1 MATSHSIFSPQY
13 LFPIFL
19 MFIMFTLLMM
29 FQAHNSMDLS
39 DKRTKAELGLM
50 LQKFREKENYSFDS
64 ENNLILDQTGGA
76 SALGICD
83 NFDDKDKGGEH
94 HDKQVADAT
103 LEEEDDTYDS
113 KIVEARFKKRQASYK
128 KVCEQFLIEKP
139 VHKQPS
145 GFATD
150 HVMKILETEP
160 TSDTSGANYYMNY
173 MDYMPKYNFLLCAPP
188 KTGTTNW
195 KKAIITMI
203 YEDFYKAQPNHDL
216 SFNQLDKELHWQT
229 VYSITSTQLNA
240 VRKGKKMYNAVFH
253 NNDTMKII
261 HVRHP
266 LERLYSAWKDK
277 FTRSLNFE
285 HDFTVEKLFTPYDKK
300 IQEFGDETAFPTPN
314 WARVSFYSFLK
325 FILDESKWNSH
336 WGCYWQICWP
346 CLVDY
351 DYITVLDTIDED
363 SRFIFEKLGLR
374 ENVGSFPKKYG
385 TGKSIDYIR
394 TIYKDI
400 PDEVIQ
406 KIVVLFK
413 WDFEL
418 FGFDKNL

>member
-1 MATSHSIFSPQY
+1 MTATQY

-19 MFIMFTLLMM
+19 IFILFTLLII
-29 FQAHNSMDLS
+29 FQAHNNTDLLS

-50 LQKFREKENYSFDS
+50 LQKFREKEHYSFDDS
-64 ENNLILDQTGGA
+64 DNLVMDETGGA
-76 SALGICD
+76 SALGICQKFD
-83 NFDDKDKGGEH
+83 NKDDGEQKQEVTEKNKDNKEP
-94 HDKQVADAT
+94 
-103 LEEEDDTYDS
+103 EIIYDR
-113 KIVEARFKKRQASYK
+113 KIVEARFKKRKHVYDEACK
-128 KVCEQFLIEKP
+128 KFLIEKP

-150 HVMKILETEP
+150 HVQKILKTEP
-160 TSDTSGANYYMNY
+160 TTDTSGANYYMNY

-203 YEDFYKAQPNHDL
+203 YEDFYAKQPDHDL

-229 VYSITSTQLNA
+229 VYSITSGQLNS
-240 VRKGKKMYNAVFH
+240 VRKGKRMYNAVFKR
-253 NNDTMKII
+253 NDTMKII

-285 HDFTVEKLFTPYDKK
+285 HDFTVEKLFVPYDHK
-300 IQEFGDETAFPTPN
+300 IKEYGDEEKFPTPN

-325 FILDESKWNSH
+325 FVLEEAKWNSH

-351 DYITVLDTIDED
+351 EYITVLDTIDED

-385 TGKSIDYIR
+385 TGKSIDFIR
-394 TIYKDI
+394 NIYKEI
-400 PDEVIQ
+400 PDELIS
-406 KIVVLFK
+406 KIINLFK

-418 FGFDKNL
+418 FGFDKEL